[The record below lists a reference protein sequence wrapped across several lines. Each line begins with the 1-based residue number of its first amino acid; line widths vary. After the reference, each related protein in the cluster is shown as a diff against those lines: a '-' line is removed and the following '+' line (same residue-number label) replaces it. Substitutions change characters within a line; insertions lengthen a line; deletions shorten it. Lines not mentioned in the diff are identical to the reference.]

1 MCKMS
6 ACMRAQTQY
15 SSGIPD
21 LSAILEMR
29 HRPAAL
35 SAVQARTPG
44 VLCCAVVVNR
54 DGKLEEAVEQI
65 KTIIAAEKR
74 RTSRIRWQDADA
86 AAQAERLPSLQC

>member
-1 MCKMS
+1 
-6 ACMRAQTQY
+6 MREQIHY
-15 SSGIPD
+15 SSGISD
-21 LSAILEMR
+21 LSAIKKVH

-35 SAVQARTPG
+35 SAAQAKTSG

-65 KTIIAAEKR
+65 KTIITAEKR
-74 RTSRIRWQDADA
+74 RTSRIRWQDANA

>member
-1 MCKMS
+1 
-6 ACMRAQTQY
+6 MREHTQN
-15 SSGIPD
+15 SSEISD
-21 LSAILEMR
+21 LSAIKKVH
-29 HRPAAL
+29 HRPTTL
-35 SAVQARTPG
+35 SAVQGKTPE